1 MSVIKK
7 ERPKPAMPNKYLKL
21 KRNDIVR
28 LQFIF
33 EGHEG
38 LGTCTTIDKNK
49 AVVKLFIMPDFA
61 AEAADLIENLKQEIE
76 FEEIEPPMDI
86 REK

>member
-1 MSVIKK
+1 
-7 ERPKPAMPNKYLKL
+7 MPYKYLKL
-21 KRNDIVR
+21 KRNDIAR

-38 LGTCTTIDKNK
+38 LGTCSTIDKNK

-61 AEAADLIENLKQEIE
+61 AEAADLIENLKKEIE
-76 FEEIEPPMDI
+76 IEEIEPPTDT
-86 REK
+86 REQ

>member
-1 MSVIKK
+1 VLSK
-7 ERPKPAMPNKYLKL
+7 RASQTTMPYKYLKL
-21 KRNDIVR
+21 KRKDIAR

-38 LGTCTTIDKNK
+38 LGTCTTIDKNR

-61 AEAADLIENLKQEIE
+61 AEAADLIENLKKEIE
-76 FEEIEPPMDI
+76 FEEILE
-86 REK
+86 R

>member
-1 MSVIKK
+1 
-7 ERPKPAMPNKYLKL
+7 MPYKYLKL
-21 KRNDIVR
+21 KRKDIAR

-38 LGTCTTIDKNK
+38 LGTCSTIDKNI

-61 AEAADLIENLKQEIE
+61 AEAADLIENLKKEIE
-76 FEEIEPPMDI
+76 FEEVEQPMNSGEQ
-86 REK
+86 R

>member
-1 MSVIKK
+1 
-7 ERPKPAMPNKYLKL
+7 MPDKYLKL
-21 KRNDIVR
+21 KRNDIAR

-49 AVVKLFIMPDFA
+49 AVVKLFIMPDFIS
-61 AEAADLIENLKQEIE
+61 EAADLVENLKKEIE
-76 FEEIEPPMDI
+76 FEEIGPPT
-86 REK
+86 ESGV